1 MKLMNLI
8 TRKPKY
14 RIIDNGIHKAE
25 MKSIVK
31 QSRKEEKERRKIE
44 REIKEF
50 NKYYPIGWRRF
61 QKVAFDVTIGL
72 KTYRTEYYVN
82 IDHYNDTA
90 KSLLDGLRYHVGVLQ
105 ITSKKDEQLEVD
117 TKHID
122 TLLVTGI
129 DEYTVTLG
137 EKAAVRIAPPKHAT
151 YSMRYLWFP
160 YISARDM
167 EKLIKLDEG
176 VS

>member
-1 MKLMNLI
+1 MNLI

-14 RIIDNGIHKAE
+14 RIINNGMHKAE

-31 QSRKEEKERRKIE
+31 QSKRDEKERRRIK
-44 REIKEF
+44 REVKEF
-50 NKYYPIGWRRF
+50 NRYYPIGWRRF

-82 IDHYNDTA
+82 IDHYNKTA
-90 KSLLDGLRYHVGVLQ
+90 KSLLDELRHHIGVLQ
-105 ITSKKDEQLEVD
+105 ITSKKDKQLEVN

-122 TLLVTGI
+122 TLLVTGL
-129 DEYTVTLG
+129 DEDTITLG
-137 EKAAVRIAPPKHAT
+137 EKAAVRIASSKHGT
-151 YSMRYLWFP
+151 ESMRYLHFP

>member
-1 MKLMNLI
+1 MKLTNLI

-14 RIIDNGIHKAE
+14 RIINNGMHKAE

-31 QSRKEEKERRKIE
+31 QSKRDEKERRRIE
-44 REIKEF
+44 REVKEF

-61 QKVAFDVTIGL
+61 QKVAFEVTIGL
-72 KTYRTEYYVN
+72 KTYRTECYVN
-82 IDHYNDTA
+82 IDHYNETA
-90 KSLLDGLRYHVGVLQ
+90 KSLLDELRRHVGVLH
-105 ITSKKDEQLEVD
+105 ITSKKDKQLEVN

-122 TLLVTGI
+122 TLLVTGL
-129 DEYTVTLG
+129 DEDTVTLG
-137 EKAAVRIAPPKHAT
+137 EKAAVRIASSEYVAD
-151 YSMRYLWFP
+151 SMRRLLFP

-167 EKLIKLDEG
+167 EKLIKLDEE